1 MDHSEF
7 GMYLAQQRELRGMS
21 RDEVARITRI
31 PPSLL
36 QALETGQH
44 ERLPERI
51 FVVNYIRSYAQVIG
65 LAPDEAVLRY
75 EEIYT
80 GSQTVLAPAELER
93 RRRRQAWRTLAL
105 LSLAAAAA
113 GAAVWWFGASP
124 GGG

>member
-1 MDHSEF
+1 
-7 GMYLAQQRELRGMS
+7 MS